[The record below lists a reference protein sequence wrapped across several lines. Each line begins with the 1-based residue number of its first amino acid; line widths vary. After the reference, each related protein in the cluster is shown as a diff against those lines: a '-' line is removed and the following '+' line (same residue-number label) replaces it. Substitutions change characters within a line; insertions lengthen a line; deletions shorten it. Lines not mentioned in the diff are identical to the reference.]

1 MESLG
6 NQARIEGFFCNL
18 DQNGKMIVLLDDGG
32 AFQALIRSEPD
43 IDPSFS
49 LGSDIRE
56 HNIIET
62 LRELVPAR
70 MLVPTAQSQ
79 IRASC
84 DGVQMVI
91 TKRQDNVAS
100 PFVSFDVVKIV

>member
-18 DQNGKMIVLLDDGG
+18 DQNGRMIVLLDDAGV
-32 AFQALIRSEPD
+32 FQALIRAEPD
-43 IDPSFS
+43 VDPSFS

-56 HNIIET
+56 KNVIET
-62 LRELVPAR
+62 LREMVPAR
-70 MLVPTAQSQ
+70 LLASDAQSQ

-84 DGVQMVI
+84 EGQQMVI
-91 TKRQDNVAS
+91 TKRQDNIAS
-100 PFVSFDVVKIV
+100 PFVAFEVVKIL